1 MKPVRI
7 KETCQ
12 FRSDKFLPELLS
24 GSSAARVFTLCLRP
38 GQGLAPRS
46 DSEEALCF
54 LVEGSGTIH
63 LDDAIFPM
71 AAGDFAV
78 ASAGTVRGFEANTQ
92 CVALWI
98 QIGHR
103 DETDA

>member
-7 KETCQ
+7 TETCQ
-12 FRSDKFLPELLS
+12 FRSDKFLPELVC
-24 GSSAARVFTLCLRP
+24 GSSTARVFTLCLQP

-54 LVEGSGTIH
+54 LVEGSGTIQ
-63 LDDAIFPM
+63 LDDASFPM
-71 AAGDFAV
+71 TAGDFAV
-78 ASAGTVRGFEANTQ
+78 ASAGTVRGFEATTR

-98 QIGHR
+98 QIGQK
-103 DETDA
+103 DATDA